1 MTFDALVRDTKSLVS
16 KLQKVDVGM
25 VTQEQV
31 VNQADEMG
39 LELMTDDA
47 TGEIIIMDAKDAA
60 KFVNL
65 LNDDYMT
72 SDMTGIRYE
81 LKGKKELREAS
92 SAENA
97 PPGL

>member
-1 MTFDALVRDTKSLVS
+1 MSASIRLLAARLAGVVLVVLIGVGLVA
-16 KLQKVDVGM
+16 QDR
-25 VTQEQV
+25 V
-31 VNQADEMG
+31 VEQADEMG

-72 SDMTGIRYE
+72 SDMTGIKYE
-81 LKGKKELREAS
+81 LKGKKELRGDSGVNTPEG
-92 SAENA
+92 E
-97 PPGL
+97 